1 MAGKSRTVLHN
12 TTLSTP
18 YALTI
23 DYGTQTL
30 YWADY
35 SLDKLESSS
44 ADGSNRRLL
53 TTRNI
58 RSPYAM
64 AYYYGKLYWTDWSLN
79 GIYFNLLSSPSSV
92 TTLFTGSYDTYGICI
107 IAEETQPE
115 GICVSSCK
123 VLAAVFIFKLVCL
136 FIPHQFKT
144 LVQIAMETAV
154 TCAC

>member
-1 MAGKSRTVLHN
+1 LNERRDIIEPISIHRWMYWTDIGSPARIERASMAGVSRTVLHN
-12 TTLSTP
+12 TNLALP

-58 RSPYAM
+58 QSPYAM
-64 AYYYGKLYWTDWSLN
+64 AYYDGKLYWTDFSLN
-79 GIYFNLLSSPSSV
+79 GIYSTLLSSPSSV
-92 TTLFTGSYDTYGICI
+92 TTLYTSSYDTYGICV

-115 GICVSSCK
+115 GMCI
-123 VLAAVFIFKLVCL
+123 LLHA
-136 FIPHQFKT
+136 
-144 LVQIAMETAV
+144 
-154 TCAC
+154 

>member
-1 MAGKSRTVLHN
+1 MDGASRTVLHN
-12 TTLSTP
+12 TNLALP

-58 RSPYAM
+58 QSPYAM
-64 AYYYGKLYWTDWSLN
+64 AYYDGKLYWTDWSLN
-79 GIYFNLLSSPSSV
+79 GIYSTLLSSPSSV
-92 TTLFTGSYDTYGICI
+92 TTLHTSSYDTYGICV

-115 GICVSSCK
+115 SKCILPREYECVWQFVYFWPVHSYPNSSKSLCK
-123 VLAAVFIFKLVCL
+123 W
-136 FIPHQFKT
+136 QW
-144 LVQIAMETAV
+144 
-154 TCAC
+154 

>member
-1 MAGKSRTVLHN
+1 MAGTSRSVLHN
-12 TTLSTP
+12 TNLALP

-44 ADGSNRRLL
+44 ADGSSRRLL

-58 RSPYAM
+58 QSPYAM
-64 AYYYGKLYWTDWSLN
+64 AYYDGKLYWTDWSLN
-79 GIYFNLLSSPSSV
+79 GIYSTLLSSPSSV

-115 GICVSSCK
+115 GIY
-123 VLAAVFIFKLVCL
+123 
-136 FIPHQFKT
+136 
-144 LVQIAMETAV
+144 M
-154 TCAC
+154 